1 MPLTLTIL
9 VQNLTSGGCSALA
22 GAYVDVWHCDAKG
35 IYSDEASYNPGGG
48 TGVVT
53 TTGQKFLRG
62 YQIADANGQVQFTTI
77 YPGWYSGRTIHVH
90 VRVRTY
96 SGATVLGNFVSQ
108 IFFDDSISNIVLAQA
123 AYSRSTARD
132 TVNSNDMVYNVANQ
146 TRMLASVTGSVGG
159 AGYAA
164 TITMGVSLAT
174 PAAAAPLIAAGGV
187 GNAFSG
193 AAGVSPNSWISIYGS
208 DLSSTTRTL
217 ANSDLVGGAIPQ
229 SLGGASLQI
238 NGKAAYVAYVS
249 PGQINV
255 LAPADTS
262 AGSVA
267 VSATNAAGTSNS
279 VTTTMSDVLPGLAAL
294 SNYVRAVR
302 YPDGAIVNGTGN
314 AESGFT
320 TTAAVAPAMCWLLF
334 GTGFGPTDTSP
345 APGVVFTGAYPT
357 TNRVTVTNGGVYAE
371 VLWAGLSV
379 AGLDQINVVVPP
391 ARGDGDHPVIAAVAG
406 SSSQSAALLKVVAGA
421 ALSARNSARGAALVR
436 LGRSPIRG
444 YRNSEEALRI
454 AGLFGTGRRAG
465 APRNE
470 LHRAAS
476 G

>member
-1 MPLTLTIL
+1 
-9 VQNLTSGGCSALA
+9 
-22 GAYVDVWHCDAKG
+22 
-35 IYSDEASYNPGGG
+35 
-48 TGVVT
+48 
-53 TTGQKFLRG
+53 
-62 YQIADANGQVQFTTI
+62 
-77 YPGWYSGRTIHVH
+77 
-90 VRVRTY
+90 
-96 SGATVLGNFVSQ
+96 
-108 IFFDDSISNIVLAQA
+108 
-123 AYSRSTARD
+123 
-132 TVNSNDMVYNVANQ
+132 
-146 TRMLASVTGSVGG
+146 MLASVTGSVG

-164 TITMGVSLAT
+164 TITMGVSLAA
-174 PAAAAPLIAAGGV
+174 PAAAAPLITAGGV

-193 AAGVSPNSWISIYGS
+193 APGVSPNSWISIYGS

-229 SLGGASLQI
+229 SVGGASVQI
-238 NGKAAYVAYVS
+238 NGKAAYVADVS

-255 LAPADTS
+255 LAPS

-267 VSATNAAGTSNS
+267 VSVTNAAGTSNS

-357 TNRVTVTNGGVYAE
+357 TNRVTVTIGGVSAE
-371 VLWAGLSV
+371 VLWAGLSA

-391 ARGDGDHPVIAAVAG
+391 ALGDGDHPVIAAVAG
-406 SSSQSAALLKVVAGA
+406 SSSQSAALLKVAAGST
-421 ALSARNSARGAALVR
+421 LSARNSARGAALAR
-436 LGRSPIRG
+436 LTRSPIRD

-454 AGLFGTGRRAG
+454 AGLFETGRRAG

-470 LHRAAS
+470 LHRATS

>member
-1 MPLTLTIL
+1 
-9 VQNLTSGGCSALA
+9 
-22 GAYVDVWHCDAKG
+22 
-35 IYSDEASYNPGGG
+35 
-48 TGVVT
+48 
-53 TTGQKFLRG
+53 
-62 YQIADANGQVQFTTI
+62 
-77 YPGWYSGRTIHVH
+77 
-90 VRVRTY
+90 
-96 SGATVLGNFVSQ
+96 
-108 IFFDDSISNIVLAQA
+108 
-123 AYSRSTARD
+123 
-132 TVNSNDMVYNVANQ
+132 
-146 TRMLASVTGSVGG
+146 MLASVTGSVG

-164 TITMGVSLAT
+164 TITMGVSLAA
-174 PAAAAPLIAAGGV
+174 PAAAAPLITAGGV

-193 AAGVSPNSWISIYGS
+193 APGVSPNSWISIYGS

-229 SLGGASLQI
+229 SVGGASVQI
-238 NGKAAYVAYVS
+238 NGKAAYVADVS

-302 YPDGAIVNGTGN
+302 YPDGAIVNV
-314 AESGFT
+314 
-320 TTAAVAPAMCWLLF
+320 TAMPSRALPPRLPWAPAMCWLLF
-334 GTGFGPTDTSP
+334 VTGFGPTDTSP

-357 TNRVTVTNGGVYAE
+357 TNRVTVTIGGVYAE
-371 VLWAGLSV
+371 VLWAGLSA

-391 ARGDGDHPVIAAVAG
+391 AAVAG
-406 SSSQSAALLKVVAGA
+406 SSSQSAALLKVAAGS
-421 ALSARNSARGAALVR
+421 ALSARNSARGAALAR
-436 LGRSPIRG
+436 LTRSPIRG
-444 YRNSEEALRI
+444 YRNGEEALRI
-454 AGLFGTGRRAG
+454 AGLFRTGRRGG

>member
-77 YPGWYSGRTIHVH
+77 YLGWYSGRTIHVH

-279 VTTTMSDVLPGLAAL
+279 VTATMSDVLPGLAAL

-320 TTAAVAPAMCWLLF
+320 TTACR
-334 GTGFGPTDTSP
+334 
-345 APGVVFTGAYPT
+345 APGD
-357 TNRVTVTNGGVYAE
+357 
-371 VLWAGLSV
+371 VL
-379 AGLDQINVVVPP
+379 
-391 ARGDGDHPVIAAVAG
+391 
-406 SSSQSAALLKVVAGA
+406 
-421 ALSARNSARGAALVR
+421 ALVR
-436 LGRSPIRG
+436 HGIWSHRYEPGPGSGIH
-444 YRNSEEALRI
+444 
-454 AGLFGTGRRAG
+454 RRL
-465 APRNE
+465 PN
-470 LHRAAS
+470 H
-476 G
+476 